1 MLIEMQRAEIWLMR
15 FQRRI
20 RTLLLD
26 RINAIHSKF
35 WIRGRDLATLYI
47 T

>member
-1 MLIEMQRAEIWLMR
+1 MNANRNAESRDLAHR

-26 RINAIHSKF
+26 RINAIHGKF
-35 WIRGRDLATLYI
+35 WIRGRDLATC